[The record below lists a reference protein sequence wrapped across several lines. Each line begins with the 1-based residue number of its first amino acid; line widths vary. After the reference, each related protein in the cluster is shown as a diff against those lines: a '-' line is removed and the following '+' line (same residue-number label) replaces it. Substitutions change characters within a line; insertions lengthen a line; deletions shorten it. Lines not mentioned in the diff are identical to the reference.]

1 MNSNIAERENSLKFL
16 GIILNEYLTW
26 KKHIQVIKN
35 KISKNVGALYKT
47 SKLMELRNFNQKLF
61 LCPPQ
66 K

>member
-1 MNSNIAERENSLKFL
+1 MNSNITERENSLKFL
-16 GIILNEYLTW
+16 VIILDEYLTW

-47 SKLMELRNFNQKLF
+47 SKLKELRNFNRKLF

>member
-35 KISKNVGALYKT
+35 KISKNVAALFKT
-47 SKLMELRNFNQKLF
+47 SKLKELRNFN
-61 LCPPQ
+61 
-66 K
+66 